1 MTGRRRFRRTGDT
14 SHESHR
20 PLSGLL
26 ASAIE
31 AEQET
36 GHREPTEAAAERHL
50 VVRVGRVTAGV
61 IVVCV
66 GLSLIVLP
74 GPGLLV
80 TAAGLAL
87 MAPDVPFARRWL
99 HAVRRRLPEGEDGTT
114 ESWVIV
120 GSCLMF
126 VASVGASIWWT
137 FLR

>member
-1 MTGRRRFRRTGDT
+1 MTAHRRSGREPDEEDG
-14 SHESHR
+14 
-20 PLSGLL
+20 PLSELL

-31 AEQET
+31 AERGT
-36 GHREPTEAAAERHL
+36 GRREETEAAAERHL
-50 VVRVGRVTAGV
+50 VVRVVRVTAGV
-61 IVVCV
+61 IIVCV
-66 GLSLIVLP
+66 GLSLLVLP

-99 HAVRRRLPEGEDGTT
+99 HAVRRRLPEGEDGTI